1 MKPTARKSKSSKNS
15 SIAKSSNMNKNDK
28 HNLVEILKRS
38 PAYRLAFHD
47 TEFMSEEFN
56 RPVRLQ
62 LELLKP
68 EMRLRE
74 EKIAST
80 IVVFGSTRLMDP
92 EQAALK
98 VKEFENEFRRNPGDK
113 KLERRLSRARRV
125 QVNSRYYEEARKFG
139 QLASAESQNHH
150 SRQFVVVTG
159 GGPGIMEAANR
170 GAHDAGAKS
179 IGFNITLP
187 LEQEPNPY
195 ISPELCFQFHYFAI
209 RKMHFLLRA
218 KALVAFP
225 GGYGTLDE
233 LFEALTLIQ
242 TKKILDLPVVLFGEE
257 YWRKVVNFQHL
268 VDEGAI
274 DEEDIKLF
282 VYADSARD
290 AWNYI
295 KYHYQA
301 KGEI

>member
-1 MKPTARKSKSSKNS
+1 
-15 SIAKSSNMNKNDK
+15 MNKN
-28 HNLVEILKRS
+28 HQHELIENLKRS

-47 TEFMSEEFN
+47 NEFMSEEFN

-74 EKIAST
+74 ENIVST
-80 IVVFGSTRLMDP
+80 IVAFGGTRILEPKQAGAVVKELAGKFRKDP
-92 EQAALK
+92 ENQKLGRQLARAKRIAA
-98 VKEFENEFRRNPGDK
+98 
-113 KLERRLSRARRV
+113 
-125 QVNSRYYEEARKFG
+125 NSKYYEEARKFA
-139 QLASAESQNHH
+139 QLASAESQNHR

-170 GAHDAGAKS
+170 GAHDVGAKS

-187 LEQEPNPY
+187 FEQEPNPY

-233 LFEALTLIQ
+233 LFEGLTLIQ
-242 TKKILDLPVVLFGEE
+242 TRKILDLPVILFGEE
-257 YWRKVVNFQHL
+257 YWRKVINFQHL

-274 DEEDIKLF
+274 NEEDINLF
-282 VYADSARD
+282 VYADKAKD
-290 AWNYI
+290 AWDYI
-295 KYHYQA
+295 KYHYQS

>member
-1 MKPTARKSKSSKNS
+1 MSKKDNNTASSEIHLGNLSKN
-15 SIAKSSNMNKNDK
+15 
-28 HNLVEILKRS
+28 HQHELVEILKRS
-38 PAYRLAFHD
+38 TAYRLAFHD
-47 TEFMSEEFN
+47 NEFMSEEFN

-74 EKIAST
+74 ENIVST
-80 IVVFGSTRLMDP
+80 IVAFGSTRILEP
-92 EQAALK
+92 KQAAAA
-98 VKEFENEFRRNPGDK
+98 VKELEKEFKHKPDDK
-113 KLERRLSRARRV
+113 KLGRKLERAKRIA
-125 QVNSRYYEEARKFG
+125 VNSKYYDEARKFA

-170 GAHDAGAKS
+170 GAYDAGAKS

-225 GGYGTLDE
+225 GGFGTMDE
-233 LFEALTLIQ
+233 LFEGLTLIQ
-242 TKKILDLPVVLFGEE
+242 TKKILDLPVILFGEE
-257 YWRKVVNFQHL
+257 YWRKVINFQHL
-268 VDEGAI
+268 VDEGTI
-274 DEEDIKLF
+274 DEEDINLF
-282 VYADSARD
+282 VYADTAKK
-290 AWNYI
+290 AWDYI
-295 KYHYQA
+295 KYHYQS

>member
-1 MKPTARKSKSSKNS
+1 MKKTKYQIMKKSDKNS
-15 SIAKSSNMNKNDK
+15 NLD
-28 HNLVEILKRS
+28 LVENLKRS

-80 IVVFGSTRLMDP
+80 IVVFGSTRLMEP
-92 EQAALK
+92 EKAK
-98 VKEFENEFRRNPGDK
+98 VVVKELESKTRMDSGNE
-113 KLERRLSRARRV
+113 KLARQLVRARNV
-125 QVNSRYYEEARKFG
+125 AVNSKYYEEARIFG

-170 GAHDAGAKS
+170 GAFEAGAKS

-233 LFEALTLIQ
+233 LFEGLTLIQ
-242 TKKILDLPVVLFGEE
+242 TKKILDLPVVLFGKE
-257 YWRKVVNFQHL
+257 YWQKVINFQHL
-268 VDEGAI
+268 VDQGAI
-274 DEEDIKLF
+274 DEEDINLF
-282 VYADSARD
+282 VYADKAKD
-290 AWNYI
+290 AWDYI

>member
-1 MKPTARKSKSSKNS
+1 MTKKSKNADSAALHLTSLTKNH
-15 SIAKSSNMNKNDK
+15 K
-28 HNLVEILKRS
+28 HDLVESLKRS

-47 TEFMSEEFN
+47 NEFMSEEFN

-74 EKIAST
+74 ENIVST
-80 IVVFGSTRLMDP
+80 IVAFGSTRILEP
-92 EQAALK
+92 KLAAAA
-98 VKEFENEFRRNPGDK
+98 VKELEIEFKRDSENKKLGR
-113 KLERRLSRARRV
+113 KLERAKRIA
-125 QVNSRYYEEARKFG
+125 VNSKYYEEARKFA

-170 GAHDAGAKS
+170 GAFDAGAKS

-225 GGYGTLDE
+225 GGFGTMDE
-233 LFEALTLIQ
+233 LFEGLTLIQ
-242 TKKILDLPVVLFGEE
+242 TKKILDLPVILFGEE
-257 YWRKVVNFQHL
+257 YWRKVINFQHL
-268 VDEGAI
+268 VDEGTI
-274 DEEDIKLF
+274 DEEDINLF
-282 VYADSARD
+282 VYADNAKD
-290 AWNYI
+290 AWDYI
-295 KYHYQA
+295 KYHYQS

>member
-1 MKPTARKSKSSKNS
+1 MKKEKNHHH
-15 SIAKSSNMNKNDK
+15 D
-28 HNLVEILKRS
+28 LTEILKRS

-74 EKIAST
+74 ENIVST
-80 IVVFGSTRLMDP
+80 IVAFGSTRIMAP
-92 EQAALK
+92 KQARAAVKTLEAQLK
-98 VKEFENEFRRNPGDK
+98 KEPGNK
-113 KLERRLSRARRV
+113 KLARKLARTKRIKE
-125 QVNSRYYEEARKFG
+125 NSKYYEEARKFA
-139 QLASAESQNHH
+139 QLASAEAQNHH

-170 GAHDAGAKS
+170 GAYEVGAKS

-187 LEQEPNPY
+187 FEQEPNPY

-225 GGYGTLDE
+225 GGFGTLDE
-233 LFEALTLIQ
+233 LFEGLTLIQ
-242 TKKILDLPVVLFGEE
+242 TKKILDLPVILFGEE
-257 YWRKVVNFQHL
+257 YWRKIINFQQM
-268 VDEGAI
+268 VNEGTI
-274 DEEDIKLF
+274 DEDDINLF
-282 VYADSARD
+282 VYADKAKD

-295 KYHYQA
+295 KLHYQA

>member
-1 MKPTARKSKSSKNS
+1 MKR
-15 SIAKSSNMNKNDK
+15 I
-28 HNLVEILKRS
+28 
-38 PAYRLAFHD
+38 
-47 TEFMSEEFN
+47 
-56 RPVRLQ
+56 
-62 LELLKP
+62 
-68 EMRLRE
+68 
-74 EKIAST
+74 
-80 IVVFGSTRLMDP
+80 
-92 EQAALK
+92 QA
-98 VKEFENEFRRNPGDK
+98 
-113 KLERRLSRARRV
+113 
-125 QVNSRYYEEARKFG
+125 NSRYYEEARKFG

-257 YWRKVVNFQHL
+257 YWRKVINFEHL
-268 VDEGAI
+268 VEEGAI
-274 DEEDIKLF
+274 DEDDIKLF
-282 VYADSARD
+282 VYADKAKE
-290 AWNYI
+290 AWDYI
-295 KYHYQA
+295 KYHYRA